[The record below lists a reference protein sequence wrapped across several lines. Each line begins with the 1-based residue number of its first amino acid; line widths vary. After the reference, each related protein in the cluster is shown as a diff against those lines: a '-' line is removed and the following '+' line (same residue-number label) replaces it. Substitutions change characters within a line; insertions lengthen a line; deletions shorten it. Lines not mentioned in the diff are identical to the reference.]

1 MTAEAFAFSSLAG
14 SGGAACAGI
23 FEIDAVLVEGL
34 GGKVWIAGCAV
45 MVVLVVLA
53 VGGRGGS
60 DGAGCSGLEGV
71 WRCILG
77 EDPAPTGGG
86 GGGITPLNAGNCG

>member
-1 MTAEAFAFSSLAG
+1 
-14 SGGAACAGI
+14 
-23 FEIDAVLVEGL
+23 
-34 GGKVWIAGCAV
+34 